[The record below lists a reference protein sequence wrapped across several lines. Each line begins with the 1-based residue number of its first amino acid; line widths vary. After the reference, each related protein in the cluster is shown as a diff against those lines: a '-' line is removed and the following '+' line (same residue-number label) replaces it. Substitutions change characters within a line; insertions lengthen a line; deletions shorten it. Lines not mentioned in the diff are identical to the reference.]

1 MSSKHRALVKVLSFA
16 LVCWIAHPA
25 GALAQGT
32 LDQFLAGVSVSSSGK
47 CSQIDIRFNQ
57 AASYSGHAPAKG
69 GTNLVVR
76 LTPLG
81 TEQTPDKRKIPLK
94 ESANVPA
101 GNPADLKSVS
111 FDATTAGG
119 PVIRLAFGH
128 NVNFSIAMG
137 NDSRV
142 LRIDTADEANAARCF
157 NVAGAAPKT
166 SAKPNVAAKVDAPA
180 KSTDLVGDGKK
191 ALTAKDYGR
200 AVALFTKAVS
210 EGDAAAKQE
219 AQEYLGLARE
229 RAGQLAHAKA
239 EYKTYLKLYPDG
251 EGAARVK
258 QRLDGVLAAQQDAA
272 EEQFAKRNL
281 TKAEK
286 IASQKTPAPTEK
298 KPGSN
303 AVAGADKVIDQPV
316 SNQRTKRN
324 LGGEPAD
331 PDAWTWQK
339 NASVSQ
345 YYYRDDSF
353 SSSDILKGSL
363 GTHETVQNDLIS
375 SGDFF
380 LQAEN
385 QTYELALRGAAFN
398 EKGFGNQSDIFE
410 SNVSTIYMDAKHKP
424 SGLFSRL
431 GRQSRSTGGV
441 FGRFDGANVGMEV
454 DKNLKLQAVLGSPV
468 YSRDALPFADDR
480 LFYGASIDYTFPN
493 QEWAAALYAIEQ
505 NVGDVIDRRA
515 VGGELRYA
523 GKDIFAYSGIDYDVY
538 YGEINNAYLSG
549 TWNYMQGGSVYATVD
564 YRHVP
569 FLLTSNA
576 LMGQLTNDLPTFV
589 DLWGRDTAIALA
601 MDRTASAKSLT
612 VGATYPLT
620 DQWQIALDA
629 TIADYTGTP
638 ESDILATEFIDAIP
652 NPGIEFYGSAQL
664 TGTSV
669 FKENDSLGYGLR
681 YSENDSSRLYL
692 ADTSYRY
699 PFNDKLRINTRFR
712 TSYRDSKTQDAQQ
725 MLFMPTVGFR
735 YRFDNNWNFELE
747 GGARWEHSMAA
758 AGDDENLDLLMSAGY
773 RYEF

>member
-1 MSSKHRALVKVLSFA
+1 MSSKHRALVKVFISA

-25 GALAQGT
+25 GVLAQGT

-47 CSQIDIRFNQ
+47 CSQIDVRFNR

-81 TEQTPDKRKIPLK
+81 TEQTPDKQKIPLK

-101 GNPADLKSVS
+101 GNHADLKSVS

-128 NVNFSIAMG
+128 TVNFRIVMG

-142 LRIDTADEANAARCF
+142 LRIDTADEANSAKCF
-157 NVAGAAPKT
+157 NVASLAPSKT
-166 SAKPNVAAKVDAPA
+166 DAPA
-180 KSTDLVGDGKK
+180 KVVAPIKGTDLVGDGKK

-200 AVALFTKAVS
+200 AVALFTKAVA
-210 EGDAAAKQE
+210 EGDAAAKKE

-239 EYKTYLKLYPDG
+239 EYKAYLKLYPDG

-258 QRLDGVLAAQQDAA
+258 QRLDGVMAAQQDAA

-281 TKAEK
+281 SKAEK
-286 IASQKTPAPTEK
+286 IAGQKPPEMKAK
-298 KPGSN
+298 KPEENS
-303 AVAGADKVIDQPV
+303 VAGVDNVVNQPI

-324 LGGEPAD
+324 LGGAPPD
-331 PDAWTWQK
+331 PDAWVWQK
-339 NASVSQ
+339 NASISQ

-353 SSSDILKGSL
+353 SSADILKGSL
-363 GTHETVQNDLIS
+363 GTHETVQNEVIS

-398 EKGFGNQSDIFE
+398 EKGFGTQSDIFE

-424 SGLFSRL
+424 SGLFTRL

-454 DKNLKLQAVLGSPV
+454 NKDLKLQAVLGSPV
-468 YSRDALPFADDR
+468 YSRDALPFADER

-493 QEWAAALYAIEQ
+493 QEWAGALYTIQQ

-515 VGGELRYA
+515 IGAELRYA

-538 YGEINNAYLSG
+538 YGEINNAYLST
-549 TWNYMQGGSVYATVD
+549 TWNYMQGGSIYATVD

-601 MDRTASAKSLT
+601 MDRTASAKSVT

-620 DQWQIALDA
+620 DQWQVAVDA

-669 FKENDSLGYGLR
+669 FKENDSLGFGLR

-699 PFNDKLRINTRFR
+699 PFNEKLRINTRFR
-712 TSYRDSKTQDAQQ
+712 TSYRDSKTLDSQQ
-725 MLFMPTVGFR
+725 LLFMPTVGFR

-747 GGARWEHSMAA
+747 GGARWQHNMAA
-758 AGDDENLDLLMSAGY
+758 AGDDENLDFLLNVGY